1 MKRTVN
7 QIFYLSIVFVA
18 LSCSQSNEE
27 KADKLNKD
35 GNTKEA
41 ISFYEKAIAEGS
53 VEAMNKLALLY
64 SNEHQPEKATE
75 WYQKSFDKGN
85 VDAAKYLA
93 SSSLRDD
100 DYEGVVKYAKA
111 LVDNGNTDMI
121 YNLGSAYLK
130 LEQYDQAIS
139 YLLKKENDVYVK
151 DILGQAYYGKKDF
164 ANAEKCWK
172 SGVDDFKSG
181 GVNSYHN
188 LLKLYQE
195 QNRMEDY
202 NKYKGRYEE

>member
-1 MKRTVN
+1 MNRLIN
-7 QIFYLSIVFVA
+7 SIFYLSILFIA
-18 LSCSQSNEE
+18 LSCSVSNEDT
-27 KADKLNKD
+27 ADKLNQE

-53 VEAMNKLALLY
+53 LEAMNKLALLY

-75 WYQKSFDKGN
+75 WYQKSFAKGN

-93 SSSLRDD
+93 SNSLRDD
-100 DYEGVVKYAKA
+100 NYEGVIRYAKV
-111 LVDNGNTDMI
+111 LVDNGNTDLI
-121 YNLGSAYLK
+121 YDLGSAYLK
-130 LEQYDQAIS
+130 LEQYDQAIF
-139 YLLKKENDVYVK
+139 YLLKKENDVYTK

-172 SGVDDFKSG
+172 SGVEDFKSG
-181 GVNSYHN
+181 GINSYHN

-195 QNRMEDY
+195 QNRMDDY
-202 NKYKGRYEE
+202 NKYKGRYED